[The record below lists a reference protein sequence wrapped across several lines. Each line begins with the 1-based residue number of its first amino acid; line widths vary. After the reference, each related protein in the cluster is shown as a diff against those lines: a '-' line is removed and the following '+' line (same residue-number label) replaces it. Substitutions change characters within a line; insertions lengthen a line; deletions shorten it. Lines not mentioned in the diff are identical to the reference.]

1 MGKYK
6 LINKFTLI
14 SSLFIMLILTTGM
27 SNQNNSFSGKIFK
40 NIYIEQVYVG
50 KMKLD
55 EAKDAVDKKYLLKPI
70 YIKYK
75 DKTWCIKPEDIDLSY
90 NIDDAVKN
98 AYSYTRSDSNIENI
112 KRKSTLK
119 YFFTE
124 KERESIKNNEELLT
138 LWTKKESYIKLNGG
152 MLRDAIGLDINNIN
166 VIYDTFKLDDYIITI
181 CKSK

>member
-1 MGKYK
+1 MQWQKIK
-6 LINKFTLI
+6 N
-14 SSLFIMLILTTGM
+14 SLGTFYY
-27 SNQNNSFSGKIFK
+27 SFSKTSKELLEIALKEEKITSYKISESINGKPYIDNSNIF
-40 NIYIEQVYVG
+40 
-50 KMKLD
+50 
-55 EAKDAVDKKYLLKPI
+55 
-70 YIKYK
+70 
-75 DKTWCIKPEDIDLSY
+75 Y
-90 NIDDAVKN
+90 NISHKN
-98 AYSYTRSDSNIENI
+98 KMVGLIISDSEVGLDIEYVDTENI

-124 KERESIKNNEELLT
+124 KERESITNNEELLT

>member
-1 MGKYK
+1 MQWQKIK
-6 LINKFTLI
+6 N
-14 SSLFIMLILTTGM
+14 SLGTFYY
-27 SNQNNSFSGKIFK
+27 SFSKTSKELLEIALKEEKITSYKISESINGKPYIDNSNIF
-40 NIYIEQVYVG
+40 
-50 KMKLD
+50 
-55 EAKDAVDKKYLLKPI
+55 
-70 YIKYK
+70 
-75 DKTWCIKPEDIDLSY
+75 Y
-90 NIDDAVKN
+90 NISHKN
-98 AYSYTRSDSNIENI
+98 KMVGLIISNSEVGLDIEYIDTENI

>member
-1 MGKYK
+1 MQWQK
-6 LINKFTLI
+6 IEN
-14 SSLFIMLILTTGM
+14 SLGTFYY
-27 SNQNNSFSGKIFK
+27 SFSKTSKELLEIALKEEKITSYKISESINGKPYIDNSNIF
-40 NIYIEQVYVG
+40 
-50 KMKLD
+50 
-55 EAKDAVDKKYLLKPI
+55 
-70 YIKYK
+70 
-75 DKTWCIKPEDIDLSY
+75 Y
-90 NIDDAVKN
+90 NISHKN
-98 AYSYTRSDSNIENI
+98 KMVGLIISDSEVGLDIEYVDTENI

-124 KERESIKNNEELLT
+124 KERESITSNEELLA